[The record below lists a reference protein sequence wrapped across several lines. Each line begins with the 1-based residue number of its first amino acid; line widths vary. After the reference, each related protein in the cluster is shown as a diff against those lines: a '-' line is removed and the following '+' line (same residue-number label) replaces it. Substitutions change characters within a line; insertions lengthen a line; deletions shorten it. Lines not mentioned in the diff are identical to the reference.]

1 MLKNVNMPCTYSSN
15 HLRFPDGTDF
25 TGFTPGI
32 RGTAAFVVKVIEDDG
47 NFKVPGSDLFG
58 DPAKFVKCRVQGHY
72 ADESPDQLVSLFC
85 DDLGP
90 LAGIDQ
96 APERVDVVSG
106 QPSES
111 TADRVRDARALL
123 ESAGFLITEA
133 KKTFDTFMTYLM
145 SQDGKCSADGG
156 EHTFYC
162 LKLNDENFDFAG
174 WKEFKEQI
182 EKEGLYD
189 RSWVAGIISNE
200 ELDRKGG
207 KVPVNSLPIFGRRD
221 KYETKWL
228 KNGTPTAAV
237 EEVLADRR
245 MGLKKRID
253 YFSVPEEEAL
263 SLNDLK
269 SALESQLDI
278 PCKIKSNYLK
288 GDYLETSLDF
298 SREECE
304 NLGFIPNSPGHYI
317 VWLINNKFV
326 IKKPYVL
333 KKKFGSVDKVVN
345 FFRETRDTMTQVSE
359 AREVL
364 KRAGI
369 QINEDDQYRH
379 DRAMSI
385 TQLLDDTFDYLRY
398 DDAQDIGDYL
408 ADRIPSQLSDPEDVA
423 EALEQLLA
431 DNGIRVSYDLVSRLA
446 RKIVHEIA
454 KL

>member
-15 HLRFPDGTDF
+15 YLTFPDGTEF

-32 RGTAAFVVKVIEDDG
+32 RGTADFVVRVIEDDG
-47 NFKVPGSDLFG
+47 NFKVPGSDLLG
-58 DPAKFVKCRVQGHY
+58 RPPRYTKCRIQGHY

-111 TADRVRDARALL
+111 KEDKVRDARALL

-133 KKTFDTFMTYLM
+133 KKTFDTFMSYLM
-145 SQDGKCSADGG
+145 SQDGRCSADGG
-156 EHTFYC
+156 ESTFYS
-162 LKLNDENFDFAG
+162 LKLNDENFSFNLY
-174 WKEFKEQI
+174 EFEEQI
-182 EKEGLYD
+182 KKEGLYD
-189 RSWVAGIISNE
+189 SSWVAGIIPNK
-200 ELDRKGG
+200 ELESTGG
-207 KVPVNSLPIFGRRD
+207 KIPVSWLPIFGRRD

-228 KNGTPTAAV
+228 QNETPAEAV
-237 EEVLADRR
+237 SEALADRR

-253 YFSVPEEEAL
+253 YFAVPAEDAL
-263 SLNDLK
+263 SLKDLK
-269 SALESQLDI
+269 SALESQLDL
-278 PCKIKSNYLK
+278 PCNIRSDYKK
-288 GDYLETSLDF
+288 GDYLETTLDF
-298 SREECE
+298 TPEECE
-304 NLGFIPNSPGHYI
+304 KLGSIPTSSGYYI

-326 IKKPYVL
+326 INKMKY
-333 KKKFGSVDKVVN
+333 GSVEKVVN
-345 FFRETRDTMTQVSE
+345 FFNAKIEQRAKLGE

-369 QINEDDQYRH
+369 QINEDASYRH
-379 DRAMSI
+379 DVAMQI

-408 ADRIPSQLSDPEDVA
+408 ADRIPGDLSDPEDVA
-423 EALEQLLA
+423 EALEQLLD
-431 DNGIRVSYDLVSRLA
+431 DNGIRASYELVSRLA
-446 RKIVHEIA
+446 RKILA
-454 KL
+454 L

>member
-32 RGTAAFVVKVIEDDG
+32 RGTAAFVVTVIEDDG

-90 LAGIDQ
+90 LAGVDQ

-111 TADRVRDARALL
+111 TADRVRDARNLL

-145 SQDGKCSADGG
+145 SQDGRCSADGG
-156 EHTFYC
+156 DSTFYC
-162 LKLNDENFDFAG
+162 LKLNDENFSFNLY
-174 WKEFKEQI
+174 EFEEQI
-182 EKEGLYD
+182 KKEGLYD
-189 RSWVAGIISNE
+189 SSWVAGIIPNK
-200 ELDRKGG
+200 ELESTGG
-207 KVPVNSLPIFGRRD
+207 KIPVSWLPIFGRRD

-228 KNGTPTAAV
+228 QNGTPAEAV
-237 EEVLADRR
+237 SEALADRR

-253 YFSVPEEEAL
+253 YFAVPAEDAL

-269 SALESQLDI
+269 SALESQLDL
-278 PCKIKSNYLK
+278 PCNIRSDYRK
-288 GDYLETSLDF
+288 GDYLETTLDF

-304 NLGFIPNSPGHYI
+304 KLGSIPTSSGYYI

-326 IKKPYVL
+326 INKRKY
-333 KKKFGSVDKVVN
+333 GSVGKVVN
-345 FFRETRDTMTQVSE
+345 FFKENKEYRAKLGE

-369 QINEDDQYRH
+369 QINEDASYRH
-379 DRAMSI
+379 DVAMQI

-408 ADRIPSQLSDPEDVA
+408 ADRIPGDLSDPEDVA
-423 EALEQLLA
+423 EALEQLLD
-431 DNGIRVSYDLVSRLA
+431 DNGIRASYELVRRLA
-446 RKIVHEIA
+446 YKIVHEIA

>member
-32 RGTAAFVVKVIEDDG
+32 RGTAAFVVRTIENDG

-58 DPAKFVKCRVQGHY
+58 DPAKFVKCRIQGHY
-72 ADESPDQLVSLFC
+72 ADKSPDQLVSLFC

-111 TADRVRDARALL
+111 TADKVRDARALL

-145 SQDGKCSADGG
+145 SQDGRCSADGG
-156 EHTFYC
+156 DHTFYC
-162 LKLNDENFDFAG
+162 LKLNDENFSFDAY
-174 WKEFKEQI
+174 KEFKEQI

-189 RSWVAGIISNE
+189 RSWVAGIVPNK
-200 ELDRKGG
+200 ELERTGG
-207 KVPVNSLPIFGRRD
+207 KVPVSWLPIFGRRD

-228 KNGTPTAAV
+228 QNGTPTAAV
-237 EEVLADRR
+237 EEVLRDRR

-253 YFSVPEEEAL
+253 YFTVPAEDAL

-269 SALESQLDI
+269 SALESQLDL
-278 PCKIKSNYLK
+278 PCNIKSSHRR
-288 GDYLETSLDF
+288 GDYLETTLDF

-304 NLGFIPNSPGHYI
+304 KFGSIPTSSGYYI

-326 IKKPYVL
+326 INKMKY
-333 KKKFGSVDKVVN
+333 GSVEKVVN
-345 FFRETRDTMTQVSE
+345 FFKENKEYRAKLGE
-359 AREVL
+359 AKKVL

-369 QINEDDQYRH
+369 QINESGNYRH
-379 DRAMSI
+379 EISMQI

-408 ADRIPSQLSDPEDVA
+408 ADRIPEDLSDPEDVV
-423 EALEQLLA
+423 EALEQLLD
-431 DNGIRVSYDLVSRLA
+431 DNGIRASYELVSRLA
-446 RKIVHEIA
+446 DKIVHDIV

>member
-32 RGTAAFVVKVIEDDG
+32 RGTAAFVVRTIENDG

-58 DPAKFVKCRVQGHY
+58 DPAKFVKCRIQGHY
-72 ADESPDQLVSLFC
+72 ADKSPDQLVSLFC

-96 APERVDVVSG
+96 TPERVDVVSG

-111 TADRVRDARALL
+111 TADKVRDARALL

-156 EHTFYC
+156 DHTFYC
-162 LKLNDENFDFAG
+162 LKLNDENFSFNLY
-174 WKEFKEQI
+174 EFEEQI
-182 EKEGLYD
+182 KKEGLYD
-189 RSWVAGIISNE
+189 RSWVAGIIPNA
-200 ELDRKGG
+200 ELDRTGG
-207 KVPVNSLPIFGRRD
+207 KVPVSWLPIFGRRD

-228 KNGTPTAAV
+228 QNGTPAEAV
-237 EEVLADRR
+237 SEALADRR

-253 YFSVPEEEAL
+253 YFTVPAEDAL

-269 SALESQLDI
+269 SALESKLDL
-278 PCKIKSNYLK
+278 PCNIRSSHRR
-288 GDYLETSLDF
+288 GDYLETTLDF

-304 NLGFIPNSPGHYI
+304 KFGSIPTSSGYYI

-326 IKKPYVL
+326 INKRKY
-333 KKKFGSVDKVVN
+333 GSVEKVVN
-345 FFRETRDTMTQVSE
+345 FFRENKEYRSKLGE
-359 AREVL
+359 AKEVL

-369 QINEDDQYRH
+369 QINESGNYRH
-379 DRAMSI
+379 DVAMQI

-408 ADRIPSQLSDPEDVA
+408 ADRIPDELSDTEDVV
-423 EALEQLLA
+423 EALEQLLD
-431 DNGIRVSYDLVSRLA
+431 DNGIRASYELVSRLA
-446 RKIVHEIA
+446 DKIVHEIA